1 MQELVNVTAIVL
13 NSSPIGEY
21 DRRVVLLTKERGKI
35 TAFAKGARRQTSKLI
50 AATNLFA
57 FGEFKLYPG
66 RSAYTLTDAHI
77 KNYFEELRVDF
88 EGAYYGMF
96 FLEVCDYYTRENNDE
111 KEFLKLVYQ
120 SLKALSVKSLNRK
133 LVQCI
138 FVMKAMVINGEFP
151 GIPAEGNWQEST
163 EYAVSYIMSSSIEK
177 LYTFTVSS
185 EVLAE
190 LRMVMD
196 RWRERYLDKNMK
208 SLEILESV
216 KDIC

>member
-13 NSSPIGEY
+13 SSIPVGEY

-66 RSAYTLTDAHI
+66 RSSYTMTDAQI
-77 KNYFEELRVDF
+77 QNYFEELRIDF

-111 KEFLKLVYQ
+111 KEFLKLLYQ
-120 SLKALSVKSLNRK
+120 SLKALLAKSLNRK

-138 FVMKAMVINGEFP
+138 FEMKAMVINGEFP
-151 GIPAEGNWQEST
+151 GMPTDELWQEST
-163 EYAVSYIMSSSIEK
+163 KYAVSYIMSSSIEK
-177 LYTFTVSS
+177 LYTFTVSDT
-185 EVLAE
+185 VLE
-190 LRMVMD
+190 EMIRIS
-196 RWRERYLDKNMK
+196 ERYRLRYIDREFK
-208 SLEILESV
+208 SLEMLAV
-216 KDIC
+216 L

>member
-1 MQELVNVTAIVL
+1 MQDLVNVTAIVL
-13 NSSPIGEY
+13 EVTPVGEY

-138 FVMKAMVINGEFP
+138 FEMKAMVINGEFP
-151 GIPAEGNWQEST
+151 GMPAEGEWQEST
-163 EYAVSYIMSSSIEK
+163 EYAVSYIINSSIEK
-177 LYTFTVSS
+177 LYTFTVSETVLS
-185 EVLAE
+185 ELIRIA
-190 LRMVMD
+190 
-196 RWRERYLDKNMK
+196 ERYRYHYIDREFK
-208 SLEILESV
+208 SLEMLSV
-216 KDIC
+216 L

>member
-1 MQELVNVTAIVL
+1 MQDLVNVTAIVL

-35 TAFAKGARRQTSKLI
+35 TAFAKGARRQTSKLM

-66 RSAYTLTDAHI
+66 RNSYTMTDAQI
-77 KNYFEELRVDF
+77 QNYFEELRIDF

-138 FVMKAMVINGEFP
+138 FEMKAMVINGEFP
-151 GIPAEGNWQEST
+151 GMPAEGNWQEST

-177 LYTFTVSS
+177 LYTFTVSETVLS
-185 EVLAE
+185 ELIRIA
-190 LRMVMD
+190 
-196 RWRERYLDKNMK
+196 ERYRYHYIEREFK
-208 SLEILESV
+208 SLEMLSV
-216 KDIC
+216 L

>member
-35 TAFAKGARRQTSKLI
+35 TAFAKGARRQTSKLM

-66 RSAYTLTDAHI
+66 RNSYTMTDAQI
-77 KNYFEELRVDF
+77 QNYFEELRIDF

-138 FVMKAMVINGEFP
+138 FEMKAMVINGEFP

-177 LYTFTVSS
+177 LYTFTVSETVLS
-185 EVLAE
+185 ELIRIA
-190 LRMVMD
+190 
-196 RWRERYLDKNMK
+196 ERYRYHYIDREFK
-208 SLEILESV
+208 SLEMLSV
-216 KDIC
+216 L

>member
-35 TAFAKGARRQTSKLI
+35 TAFAKGARRQNSKLV

-66 RSAYTLTDAHI
+66 RNSYTMSDAQI
-77 KNYFEELRVDF
+77 QNYFEELRIDF

-138 FVMKAMVINGEFP
+138 FEMKAMVINGEFP
-151 GIPAEGNWQEST
+151 GIPGDGIWQEST

-177 LYTFTVSS
+177 LYTFTVSETVLS
-185 EVLAE
+185 ELI
-190 LRMVMD
+190 RIT
-196 RWRERYLDKNMK
+196 ERYRYHYIDREFK
-208 SLEILESV
+208 SLEMLSV
-216 KDIC
+216 L

>member
-13 NSSPIGEY
+13 NSTPIGEY

-35 TAFAKGARRQTSKLI
+35 TAFAKGARRQTSKLM

-66 RSAYTLTDAHI
+66 RNSYTMTDAQI
-77 KNYFEELRVDF
+77 QNYFETLRIDF

-111 KEFLKLVYQ
+111 KEFLKLLYQ

-138 FVMKAMVINGEFP
+138 FEMKAMVINGEFP
-151 GIPAEGNWQEST
+151 GIPTDRAWQEST

-177 LYTFTVSS
+177 LYTFTVN
-185 EVLAE
+185 ETVLDE
-190 LRMVMD
+190 LIRIS
-196 RWRERYLDKNMK
+196 ERYRLRYIDREFK
-208 SLEILESV
+208 SLEMLNVLQKE
-216 KDIC
+216 

>member
-13 NSSPIGEY
+13 SSTPVGEY

-66 RSAYTLTDAHI
+66 RNSYTMTDAQI
-77 KNYFEELRVDF
+77 RNYFEELRTDF

-111 KEFLKLVYQ
+111 KEVLKLLYQ

-138 FVMKAMVINGEFP
+138 FEMKAMVINGEFP
-151 GIPAEGNWQEST
+151 GMPTDGIWQEST
-163 EYAVSYIMSSSIEK
+163 QYAIAYIMTSTIEK
-177 LYTFTVSS
+177 LYTFTVS
-185 EVLAE
+185 EAVLDE
-190 LRMVMD
+190 MIRIS
-196 RWRERYLDKNMK
+196 ERYRLRYIDREFK
-208 SLEILESV
+208 SLEMLSV
-216 KDIC
+216 L

>member
-35 TAFAKGARRQTSKLI
+35 TAFAKGARRQTSKLM

-66 RSAYTLTDAHI
+66 RNSYTMTDAQI
-77 KNYFEELRVDF
+77 QNYFEELRIDF

-96 FLEVCDYYTRENNDE
+96 FLEVCDYYTRENSDE

-138 FVMKAMVINGEFP
+138 FEMKAMVINGEFP
-151 GIPAEGNWQEST
+151 GMPGDGIWQEST

-177 LYTFTVSS
+177 LYTFTVSETVLS
-185 EVLAE
+185 ELIRIA
-190 LRMVMD
+190 
-196 RWRERYLDKNMK
+196 ERYRYHYIDREFK
-208 SLEILESV
+208 SLEMLSV
-216 KDIC
+216 L

>member
-1 MQELVNVTAIVL
+1 MQDLVNVTAIVL
-13 NSSPIGEY
+13 EVTPVGEY

-57 FGEFKLYPG
+57 FGEFRLYPG
-66 RSAYTLTDAHI
+66 RSSYTMTDAHI
-77 KNYFEELRVDF
+77 QNYFEELRIDF

-111 KEFLKLVYQ
+111 KEFLKLLYQ

-138 FVMKAMVINGEFP
+138 FEMKAMVINGEFP
-151 GIPAEGNWQEST
+151 GMPAGRWQEST
-163 EYAVSYIMSSSIEK
+163 VYAVSYIMSSSIEK
-177 LYTFTVSS
+177 LYTFTVS
-185 EVLAE
+185 ETVLE
-190 LRMVMD
+190 EIVCIS
-196 RWRERYLDKNMK
+196 ERYRLRYIDREFK
-208 SLEILESV
+208 SLEMLSV
-216 KDIC
+216 L

>member
-1 MQELVNVTAIVL
+1 MQELVNLTAIVL
-13 NSSPIGEY
+13 KSSPIGEY
-21 DRRVVLLTKERGKI
+21 DRMVVLLTKERGKI
-35 TAFAKGARRQTSKLI
+35 TAFAKGARRQTSKLM

-66 RSAYTLTDAHI
+66 RNSYTMTDAQI
-77 KNYFEELRVDF
+77 QNYFEELRIDF

-138 FVMKAMVINGEFP
+138 FEMKAMVINGEFP

-177 LYTFTVSS
+177 LYTFTVSETVLS
-185 EVLAE
+185 ELIRIA
-190 LRMVMD
+190 
-196 RWRERYLDKNMK
+196 ERYRYHYIDREFK
-208 SLEILESV
+208 SLEMLSV
-216 KDIC
+216 L

>member
-13 NSSPIGEY
+13 SSTPIGEY
-21 DRRVVLLTKERGKI
+21 DRRVVMLTKERGKI

-66 RSAYTLTDAHI
+66 RNSYTMTEAHI
-77 KNYFEELRVDF
+77 QNYFEELRVDF

-111 KEFLKLVYQ
+111 KEFLKLLYQ
-120 SLKALSVKSLNRK
+120 SLKALLAKSLNRK

-138 FVMKAMVINGEFP
+138 FEMKAMVINGEFP
-151 GIPAEGNWQEST
+151 GMPMEGMWQEST
-163 EYAVSYIMSSSIEK
+163 EYAVSYIMNSSIEK
-177 LYTFTVSS
+177 LYTFTVS
-185 EVLAE
+185 EPVLE
-190 LRMVMD
+190 EMIRIVETYRIRYID
-196 RWRERYLDKNMK
+196 REFK
-208 SLEILESV
+208 SLEMLAV
-216 KDIC
+216 L

>member
-13 NSSPIGEY
+13 SSTPVGEY

-66 RSAYTLTDAHI
+66 RNSYTMTDAQI
-77 KNYFEELRVDF
+77 RNYFEELRTDF

-111 KEFLKLVYQ
+111 KEVLKLLYQ

-138 FVMKAMVINGEFP
+138 FEMKAMVINGEFP
-151 GIPAEGNWQEST
+151 GMPMDGIWQEST
-163 EYAVSYIMSSSIEK
+163 QYAIAYIMTSTIEK
-177 LYTFTVSS
+177 LYTFTVS
-185 EVLAE
+185 EAVLDE
-190 LRMVMD
+190 MIRIS
-196 RWRERYLDKNMK
+196 ERYRLRYIDREFK
-208 SLEILESV
+208 SLEMLSV
-216 KDIC
+216 L

>member
-13 NSSPIGEY
+13 SSGPMGEY

-35 TAFAKGARRQTSKLI
+35 TAFAKGARKQTSKLM

-66 RSAYTLTDAHI
+66 RNSYTMTDAQI
-77 KNYFEELRVDF
+77 QNYFEELRIDF

-111 KEFLKLVYQ
+111 KEFLKLLYQ

-133 LVQCI
+133 LVQCV
-138 FVMKAMVINGEFP
+138 FELKAMVINGEFP
-151 GIPAEGNWQEST
+151 GMPQNGVWQEST
-163 EYAVSYIMSSSIEK
+163 RYTVSYITNTTIEK
-177 LYTFTVSS
+177 LYTFTVSE
-185 EVLAE
+185 EVLKE
-190 LRMVMD
+190 LITIA
-196 RWRERYLDKNMK
+196 ERYRLHYIDREFK
-208 SLEILESV
+208 SLEMLSV
-216 KDIC
+216 L

>member
-13 NSSPIGEY
+13 SSSPIGEY

-35 TAFAKGARRQTSKLI
+35 IAFAKGARRQTSKLM

-66 RSAYTLTDAHI
+66 RNSYTMTDAQI
-77 KNYFEELRVDF
+77 QNYFEELRIDF

-138 FVMKAMVINGEFP
+138 FEMKAMVINGEFP
-151 GIPAEGNWQEST
+151 GMPAGSWQEST
-163 EYAVSYIMSSSIEK
+163 EYVVSYIMSSSIEK
-177 LYTFTVSS
+177 LYTFTVSETVLS
-185 EVLAE
+185 EMIRIV
-190 LRMVMD
+190 
-196 RWRERYLDKNMK
+196 ERYRYHYIDREFK
-208 SLEILESV
+208 SLEMLSML
-216 KDIC
+216 

>member
-35 TAFAKGARRQTSKLI
+35 TAFAKGARRQTSKLM

-66 RSAYTLTDAHI
+66 RNSYTMTDAQI
-77 KNYFEELRVDF
+77 QNYFEELRIDF

-138 FVMKAMVINGEFP
+138 FEMKAMVINGEFP
-151 GIPAEGNWQEST
+151 GMPADGVWQEST
-163 EYAVSYIMSSSIEK
+163 EYAVSYIISSTIEK
-177 LYTFTVSS
+177 LYTFTVS
-185 EVLAE
+185 ETVLE
-190 LRMVMD
+190 EMIRIS
-196 RWRERYLDKNMK
+196 ERYRIRYIDREFK
-208 SLEILESV
+208 SLEMLSFV
-216 KDIC
+216 

>member
-13 NSSPIGEY
+13 SSSPIGEY

-35 TAFAKGARRQTSKLI
+35 TAFAKGARRQTSKLM
-50 AATNLFA
+50 AATNLFT

-66 RSAYTLTDAHI
+66 RNSYTMTDAQI
-77 KNYFEELRVDF
+77 QNYFEELRIDF

-133 LVQCI
+133 LVQCV
-138 FVMKAMVINGEFP
+138 FEMKAMVINGEFP
-151 GIPAEGNWQEST
+151 GIPTGSWQEST

-177 LYTFTVSS
+177 LYTFTVSETVLS
-185 EVLAE
+185 EMIRIV
-190 LRMVMD
+190 
-196 RWRERYLDKNMK
+196 ERYRYHYIDREFK
-208 SLEILESV
+208 SLEMLSML
-216 KDIC
+216 

>member
-13 NSSPIGEY
+13 NSTPIGEY

-35 TAFAKGARRQTSKLI
+35 TAFAKGARRQTSKLM

-66 RSAYTLTDAHI
+66 RNSYTMTDAQI
-77 KNYFEELRVDF
+77 QNYFETLRIDF

-111 KEFLKLVYQ
+111 KEFLKLLYQ

-138 FVMKAMVINGEFP
+138 FEMKAMVINGEFP

-177 LYTFTVSS
+177 LYTFTVS
-185 EVLAE
+185 ETVLDE
-190 LRMVMD
+190 LIRIS
-196 RWRERYLDKNMK
+196 ERYRYHYIDREFK
-208 SLEILESV
+208 SLEMLNVLQKE
-216 KDIC
+216 

>member
-1 MQELVNVTAIVL
+1 MQDLVNVTAIVL
-13 NSSPIGEY
+13 EVTPVGEY

-138 FVMKAMVINGEFP
+138 FEMKAMVINGEFP
-151 GIPAEGNWQEST
+151 GMPAEGEWQEST
-163 EYAVSYIMSSSIEK
+163 EYAVSYIINSSIEK
-177 LYTFTVSS
+177 LYTFTVS
-185 EVLAE
+185 EKVLE
-190 LRMVMD
+190 EMIRIT
-196 RWRERYLDKNMK
+196 ERYRYHYIDREFK
-208 SLEILESV
+208 SLEMLSFI
-216 KDIC
+216 

>member
-66 RSAYTLTDAHI
+66 RSSYTMTDAQI
-77 KNYFEELRVDF
+77 QNYFEELRIDF

-111 KEFLKLVYQ
+111 KEFLKLLYQ
-120 SLKALSVKSLNRK
+120 SLKAL
-133 LVQCI
+133 
-138 FVMKAMVINGEFP
+138 
-151 GIPAEGNWQEST
+151 
-163 EYAVSYIMSSSIEK
+163 
-177 LYTFTVSS
+177 
-185 EVLAE
+185 LAKT
-190 LRMVMD
+190 L
-196 RWRERYLDKNMK
+196 LIAP
-208 SLEILESV
+208 S
-216 KDIC
+216 

>member
-13 NSSPIGEY
+13 SSSPIGEY

-35 TAFAKGARRQTSKLI
+35 TAFAKGARRQTSKLM

-66 RSAYTLTDAHI
+66 RNSYTMTDAQI
-77 KNYFEELRVDF
+77 QNYFEELRIDF

-138 FVMKAMVINGEFP
+138 FEMKAMVINGEFP
-151 GIPAEGNWQEST
+151 GMPADGKWQEST
-163 EYAVSYIMSSSIEK
+163 EYAVSYIMSSTIEK
-177 LYTFTVSS
+177 LYTFTVSETVLS
-185 EVLAE
+185 EMIRIA
-190 LRMVMD
+190 
-196 RWRERYLDKNMK
+196 ERYRYHYIDREFK
-208 SLEILESV
+208 SLEMLSFI
-216 KDIC
+216 

>member
-35 TAFAKGARRQTSKLI
+35 TAFAKGARRQTSKLM

-66 RSAYTLTDAHI
+66 RNSYTMTDAQI
-77 KNYFEELRVDF
+77 QNYFEELRIDF

-138 FVMKAMVINGEFP
+138 FEMKAMVINGEFP
-151 GIPAEGNWQEST
+151 GIPVEGNWQEST

-177 LYTFTVSS
+177 LYTFTVSETVLS
-185 EVLAE
+185 ELIRIA
-190 LRMVMD
+190 
-196 RWRERYLDKNMK
+196 ERYRYHYIDREFK
-208 SLEILESV
+208 SLEMLSV
-216 KDIC
+216 L

>member
-13 NSSPIGEY
+13 SSTPVGEY

-57 FGEFKLYPG
+57 FGQFKLYPG
-66 RSAYTLTDAHI
+66 RSSYTMTDAVI
-77 KNYFEELRVDF
+77 QNYFEELRVDF

-111 KEFLKLVYQ
+111 KEFLKLLYQ
-120 SLKALSVKSLNRK
+120 SLKALLVKSLNRK

-138 FVMKAMVINGEFP
+138 FEMKAMVINGEFP
-151 GIPAEGNWQEST
+151 GMPSDGTWQEST
-163 EYAVSYIMSSSIEK
+163 VYAVSYITNSSIEK
-177 LYTFTVSS
+177 LYTFTVSDT
-185 EVLAE
+185 VLEEMIRIA
-190 LRMVMD
+190 
-196 RWRERYLDKNMK
+196 ERYRLRYIDREFK
-208 SLEILESV
+208 SLEMLSFV
-216 KDIC
+216 

>member
-13 NSSPIGEY
+13 SSSPIGEY

-35 TAFAKGARRQTSKLI
+35 TAFAKGARRQTSKLM

-66 RSAYTLTDAHI
+66 RNSYTMTDAQI
-77 KNYFEELRVDF
+77 QNYFEELRIDF

-138 FVMKAMVINGEFP
+138 FEMKAMVINGEFP
-151 GIPAEGNWQEST
+151 GMPVEGDWQEST

-177 LYTFTVSS
+177 LYTFTVS
-185 EVLAE
+185 ETVLE
-190 LRMVMD
+190 EMICIS
-196 RWRERYLDKNMK
+196 ERYRLRYIDREFK
-208 SLEILESV
+208 SLEMLSFI
-216 KDIC
+216 